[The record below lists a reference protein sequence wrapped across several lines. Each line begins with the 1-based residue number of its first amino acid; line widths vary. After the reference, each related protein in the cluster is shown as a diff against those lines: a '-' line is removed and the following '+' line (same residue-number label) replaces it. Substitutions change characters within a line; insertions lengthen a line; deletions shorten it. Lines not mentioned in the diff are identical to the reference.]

1 MTDDGSLHSPC
12 HPPWLQVHIYD
23 AVGNYISKMNLYC
36 LDDAA
41 AATQLVG
48 IDWYDGAEGY
58 SDPGQPTLAL
68 GMENGRL
75 QLQRHETDENP
86 VLIDTG
92 MVRRMRAYARA
103 YACGAG
109 WVHPHRSRRL
119 VLSPGAHAR
128 RGSFWLVI
136 SAISRLYLARRACAR
151 RRARCAPAPNMTGD
165 PEPRTLTRTPPHT
178 RLALTLTR
186 EPEALTLTL
195 SLARRG
201 RRVTLSLARSLTL
214 KPRTPS
220 PKP

>member
-1 MTDDGSLHSPC
+1 M
-12 HPPWLQVHIYD
+12 HIYD

-92 MVRRMRAYARA
+92 MVSHM
-103 YACGAG
+103 
-109 WVHPHRSRRL
+109 
-119 VLSPGAHAR
+119 
-128 RGSFWLVI
+128 
-136 SAISRLYLARRACAR
+136 RACACMRVHARACACMRVRVRVRARVR
-151 RRARCAPAPNMTGD
+151 RR
-165 PEPRTLTRTPPHT
+165 
-178 RLALTLTR
+178 
-186 EPEALTLTL
+186 
-195 SLARRG
+195 
-201 RRVTLSLARSLTL
+201 
-214 KPRTPS
+214 S
-220 PKP
+220 PT

>member
-1 MTDDGSLHSPC
+1 MTAHSTNLAT
-12 HPPWLQVHIYD
+12 PPWLQVHIYD

-92 MVRRMRAYARA
+92 MVRRMRACARA

-109 WVHPHRSRRL
+109 WPHPHRSRR
-119 VLSPGAHAR
+119 
-128 RGSFWLVI
+128 
-136 SAISRLYLARRACAR
+136 
-151 RRARCAPAPNMTGD
+151 
-165 PEPRTLTRTPPHT
+165 HT
-178 RLALTLTR
+178 MM
-186 EPEALTLTL
+186 P
-195 SLARRG
+195 
-201 RRVTLSLARSLTL
+201 
-214 KPRTPS
+214 
-220 PKP
+220 

>member
-1 MTDDGSLHSPC
+1 MNDQYCSLHLPC
-12 HPPWLQVHIYD
+12 HPSVLQVHIYD

-92 MVRRMRAYARA
+92 MVRRMRACMGVHGRA
-103 YACGAG
+103 WACEHGGLVDQAG
-109 WVHPHRSRRL
+109 MHL
-119 VLSPGAHAR
+119 Y
-128 RGSFWLVI
+128 I
-136 SAISRLYLARRACAR
+136 SHIYMQVASSI
-151 RRARCAPAPNMTGD
+151 
-165 PEPRTLTRTPPHT
+165 
-178 RLALTLTR
+178 
-186 EPEALTLTL
+186 
-195 SLARRG
+195 
-201 RRVTLSLARSLTL
+201 
-214 KPRTPS
+214 K
-220 PKP
+220 

>member
-1 MTDDGSLHSPC
+1 M
-12 HPPWLQVHIYD
+12 PPPLLQVHIYD

-92 MVRRMRAYARA
+92 MVSHMRACACMRVHARA
-103 YACGAG
+103 CACGA
-109 WVHPHRSRRL
+109 WWLHPHLSR
-119 VLSPGAHAR
+119 AHGMHAH
-128 RGSFWLVI
+128 VHVHVH
-136 SAISRLYLARRACAR
+136 AYT
-151 RRARCAPAPNMTGD
+151 PADGLLD
-165 PEPRTLTRTPPHT
+165 QVEH
-178 RLALTLTR
+178 
-186 EPEALTLTL
+186 
-195 SLARRG
+195 
-201 RRVTLSLARSLTL
+201 
-214 KPRTPS
+214 
-220 PKP
+220 

>member
-1 MTDDGSLHSPC
+1 MNDQYCSLHLPC
-12 HPPWLQVHIYD
+12 HPSVLQVHIYD

-92 MVRRMRAYARA
+92 MVRRMRACVGVHGRA
-103 YACGAG
+103 WACEHGGLVDQAGMHLYISHIYMQVASSIKWNTNGSVLAVSGNQASSGAT
-109 WVHPHRSRRL
+109 SRD
-119 VLSPGAHAR
+119 VSMVQFYSAH
-128 RGSFWLVI
+128 GQHL
-136 SAISRLYLARRACAR
+136 
-151 RRARCAPAPNMTGD
+151 
-165 PEPRTLTRTPPHT
+165 RTLKVR
-178 RLALTLTR
+178 
-186 EPEALTLTL
+186 
-195 SLARRG
+195 
-201 RRVTLSLARSLTL
+201 
-214 KPRTPS
+214 
-220 PKP
+220 

>member
-1 MTDDGSLHSPC
+1 MTAHSTNLAT
-12 HPPWLQVHIYD
+12 PPRLQVHIYD

-109 WVHPHRSRRL
+109 WVHPHRSRR
-119 VLSPGAHAR
+119 HAMH
-128 RGSFWLVI
+128 GICMCMCMCMMHVH
-136 SAISRLYLARRACAR
+136 AYTHAAACACIYTCR
-151 RRARCAPAPNMTGD
+151 WPPRSSGTLTARCSPSRATRPRAAPPAAT
-165 PEPRTLTRTPPHT
+165 
-178 RLALTLTR
+178 
-186 EPEALTLTL
+186 
-195 SLARRG
+195 
-201 RRVTLSLARSLTL
+201 
-214 KPRTPS
+214 
-220 PKP
+220 

>member
-1 MTDDGSLHSPC
+1 MTAHST
-12 HPPWLQVHIYD
+12 HLATPPWLQVHIYD

-109 WVHPHRSRRL
+109 WVHPHRSRR
-119 VLSPGAHAR
+119 HAMH
-128 RGSFWLVI
+128 GMCMCI
-136 SAISRLYLARRACAR
+136 CMMHDACACIYTCCMLHVH
-151 RRARCAPAPNMTGD
+151 AYIHAGGLLD
-165 PEPRTLTRTPPHT
+165 QVEH
-178 RLALTLTR
+178 
-186 EPEALTLTL
+186 
-195 SLARRG
+195 
-201 RRVTLSLARSLTL
+201 
-214 KPRTPS
+214 
-220 PKP
+220 